1 MRRRERR
8 MLAASLVAFAG
19 VVLLLAGLL
28 WLMWAESFS
37 REEKA
42 LGRLAL
48 DLGQRT
54 ERSVVDTRD
63 LLAELD
69 RLPIERCSSEHL
81 LALQEA
87 AISRPWLR
95 AIGYWQAAT
104 RQCGVGFLQ
113 AKELKP
119 QQADRIYDTGVIAWW
134 PSPQTEA
141 GGVQLFLMRFGDHD
155 AAIDP
160 RMLLEIGPQ
169 QDRQVGLWVEQL
181 PFASQPVAASLP
193 DPASVPV
200 GVSFDRERR
209 LIISRFSHHGL
220 MPIEVVATEPFAQ
233 FRDRHQSTLL
243 AGGAA
248 AVLLAG
254 MWLFAVL
261 TYSRNRLSLAGELR
275 EALLEGRIGIH
286 YQPVVDLRSGRWV
299 GAEALARW
307 TRENGEAV
315 SPDSFIPLAE
325 KAGLVPAITRAALK
339 QIMRDLPGLRILAP
353 ELTINLN
360 LCPDDL
366 KHPEFV
372 EHLASCMQDAGV
384 PTDALKLEITE
395 RALVNS
401 DTARNLIRVL
411 RQRGHQVAIDDFG
424 TGYSSLSYLQSFELD
439 VLKID
444 KAFVDAIGTD
454 APTSQVIVHV
464 IEMAASLGL
473 ETVAE
478 GVENEAQ
485 VKWLVEHGVKL
496 GQGFL
501 FSEPLDPGA
510 FADCLE
516 ITAK

>member
-1 MRRRERR
+1 
-8 MLAASLVAFAG
+8 
-19 VVLLLAGLL
+19 
-28 WLMWAESFS
+28 
-37 REEKA
+37 
-42 LGRLAL
+42 
-48 DLGQRT
+48 
-54 ERSVVDTRD
+54 
-63 LLAELD
+63 
-69 RLPIERCSSEHL
+69 
-81 LALQEA
+81 
-87 AISRPWLR
+87 
-95 AIGYWQAAT
+95 
-104 RQCGVGFLQ
+104 
-113 AKELKP
+113 
-119 QQADRIYDTGVIAWW
+119 
-134 PSPQTEA
+134 
-141 GGVQLFLMRFGDHD
+141 
-155 AAIDP
+155 
-160 RMLLEIGPQ
+160 
-169 QDRQVGLWVEQL
+169 VGLWVEQL
-181 PFASQPVAASLP
+181 AFASQPPGASLP
-193 DPASVPV
+193 VPASVPT

-209 LIISRFSHHGL
+209 LIISRFSHNAL

-243 AGGAA
+243 AGGVA

-254 MWLFAVL
+254 MWLVVVL
-261 TYSRNRLSLAGELR
+261 AYSRDRLSLTGELR
-275 EALLEGRIGIH
+275 EALVEGRIGIH
-286 YQPVVDLRSGRWV
+286 YQPVVDLRNGRWV

-325 KAGLVPAITRAALK
+325 KAGLVPAITRAALQ
-339 QIMRDLPGLRILAP
+339 QIMIDLPALRILAP
-353 ELTINLN
+353 DLTINLN

-366 KHPEFV
+366 KHPDFV
-372 EHLASCMQDAGV
+372 EYLAACLQDANV

-395 RALVNS
+395 RALINS
-401 DTARNLIRVL
+401 DTARSLIRVL

-454 APTSQVIVHV
+454 APTSHVIVHV

-510 FADCLE
+510 FADCLKM
-516 ITAK
+516 TAK